1 LRKFIRSI
9 LINLIELPNESVG
22 SDSLYTAFTKTNVNF
37 DTLFA
42 NSSNFTTFSSGDAIG
57 ITANASTGTVTIT
70 NTGVARLIAGT
81 GVTLSGTTGNITISA
96 NGGGG
101 GAGGTVTSIAVSTD
115 SSRLTVSGSPIVSAG
130 TIALDLATSGVTAGA
145 YSQANVTV
153 DAYGRITSIANGTA
167 GGTVTSVGLTP
178 STGISVSGGPITTN
192 GSITVTNTGVTR
204 LNAGSGIAVS
214 GANGNVTVSSTNLAT
229 GTVQSVGVTS
239 DTLTVTGGPIT
250 SIGSIDV
257 EFNKV
262 PVYTVATKP
271 GTGVVGQ
278 LIAIS
283 DSTPG
288 GKMAYYDTTNT
299 RWSYVSDDSAV

>member
-1 LRKFIRSI
+1 MAITGKQSI
-9 LINLIELPNESVG
+9 NVGLPNESVG

-42 NSSNFTTFSSGDAIG
+42 NASNFTTFSSGDAIG
-57 ITANASTGTVTIT
+57 VTANTTTGTVTIT

-115 SSRLTVSGSPIVSAG
+115 SSRLTVSGSPIVSSG
-130 TIALDLATSGVTAGA
+130 TIALDLATSGVTAGSYA
-145 YSQANVTV
+145 QANVTV
-153 DAYGRITSIANGTA
+153 DAFGRVTAIANGTA
-167 GGTVTSVGLTP
+167 GGTVTSVGLNP
-178 STGISVSGGPITTN
+178 STGISVSGGPITTTGN
-192 GSITVTNTGVTR
+192 ITVTNTGVTR

-214 GANGNVTVSSTNLAT
+214 GANGNVTVSSTNLAE
-229 GTVQSVGVTS
+229 GTVQSVGLTS

-250 SIGSIDV
+250 SIGDIDV

>member
-1 LRKFIRSI
+1 MAITGKQSI
-9 LINLIELPNESVG
+9 NVGLPNESVG

-42 NSSNFTTFSSGDAIG
+42 NASNFTTFSSGDAIG

-101 GAGGTVTSIAVSTD
+101 GAGGTVTSIAVSTVA
-115 SSRLTVSGSPIVSAG
+115 SRLTVSGSPIVSAG
-130 TIALDLATSGVTAGA
+130 TIALDLATSGVTAGSYA
-145 YSQANVTV
+145 QANVTV

-167 GGTVTSVGLTP
+167 GGTVTSVGLSP
-178 STGISVSGGPITTN
+178 STGISVSGGPITTTGN
-192 GSITVTNTGVTR
+192 ITVTNTGVTR

-214 GANGNVTVSSTNLAT
+214 GANGNVTVSSTNLAE
-229 GTVQSVGVTS
+229 GTVQSVGLTS

-250 SIGSIDV
+250 SIGDI

-271 GTGVVGQ
+271 ATGVVGQ

>member
-1 LRKFIRSI
+1 MAITGKQSI
-9 LINLIELPNESVG
+9 NVGLPNESVG

-57 ITANASTGTVTIT
+57 VTANATTGTVTIT

-115 SSRLTVSGSPIVSAG
+115 SSRLTVSGSPIVSSG

-145 YSQANVTV
+145 YAQANVTV
-153 DAYGRITSIANGTA
+153 DTYGRITAIANGTA
-167 GGTVTSVGLTP
+167 GGTVTSVGLNP

-214 GANGNVTVSSTNLAT
+214 GANGNVTVSSTNLSE
-229 GTVQSVGVTS
+229 GTVQSVGLTS

>member
-1 LRKFIRSI
+1 MAITGKQSI
-9 LINLIELPNESVG
+9 NVGLPNESVG

-42 NSSNFTTFSSGDAIG
+42 NASNFTTFSSGDAIG
-57 ITANASTGTVTIT
+57 VTANTTTGTVTIT

-115 SSRLTVSGSPIVSAG
+115 SSRLTVSGSPIVSSG

-145 YSQANVTV
+145 YAQANVTV
-153 DAYGRITSIANGTA
+153 DAFGRVTAISNGTA
-167 GGTVTSVGLTP
+167 GGTVTSVGLNP
-178 STGISVSGGPITTN
+178 STGISVSGGPITTTGN
-192 GSITVTNTGVTR
+192 ITVTNTGVTR

-214 GANGNVTVSSTNLAT
+214 GANGNVTVSSTNLAE
-229 GTVQSVGVTS
+229 GTVQSVGLTS

-250 SIGSIDV
+250 SIGDIDV

>member
-1 LRKFIRSI
+1 MAITGKQSI
-9 LINLIELPNESVG
+9 NVGLPNESVG

-42 NSSNFTTFSSGDAIG
+42 NSSNYNTFSSGDAINV
-57 ITANASTGTVTIT
+57 TSNASTGTVTIT

-81 GVTLSGTTGNITISA
+81 GVTLSGTTGNITISTTGA
-96 NGGGG
+96 NGGE
-101 GAGGTVTSIAVSTD
+101 GTVTSIGVSAPA
-115 SSRLTVSGSPIVSAG
+115 SRLTVSGSPIVSSG
-130 TIALDLATSGVTAGA
+130 TIALDLATSGVVAGA
-145 YSQANVTV
+145 YAQANVTV
-153 DAYGRITSIANGTA
+153 DAYGRVTAIANGTA
-167 GGTVTSVGLTP
+167 GGTVTSVGLNP

-204 LNAGSGIAVS
+204 LNPGDGIS
-214 GANGNVTVSSTNLAT
+214 LNSSNGNVTVSATGST
-229 GTVQSVGVTS
+229 GTVQSVGLTS
-239 DTLTVTGGPIT
+239 DTLTITGGPIT
-250 SIGSIDV
+250 SIGDIDV

-262 PVYTVATKP
+262 PVYTIATKP
-271 GTGVVGQ
+271 GAGAVGQ

>member
-1 LRKFIRSI
+1 MAITGKQSI
-9 LINLIELPNESVG
+9 NVGLPNESVG

-42 NSSNFTTFSSGDAIG
+42 NASNFTTFSSGDAIG
-57 ITANASTGTVTIT
+57 VTANTTTGTVTIT

-115 SSRLTVSGSPIVSAG
+115 SSRLTVSGSPIVSSG
-130 TIALDLATSGVTAGA
+130 TIALDLATSGVTAGSYA
-145 YSQANVTV
+145 QANVTV
-153 DAYGRITSIANGTA
+153 DAFGRVTAIANGTA
-167 GGTVTSVGLTP
+167 GGTVTSVGLNP
-178 STGISVSGGPITTN
+178 STGISVSGGPITTSGN
-192 GSITVTNTGVTR
+192 ITVTNTGVTR

-214 GANGNVTVSSTNLAT
+214 GANGNVTVSSTNLAE
-229 GTVQSVGVTS
+229 GTVQSVGLTS

-250 SIGSIDV
+250 SIGDIDV

-271 GTGVVGQ
+271 ATGVVGQ

>member
-1 LRKFIRSI
+1 MAITGKQSI
-9 LINLIELPNESVG
+9 NVGLPNESVG

-42 NSSNFTTFSSGDAIG
+42 NSSNFTTFTPGDAIG
-57 ITANASTGTVTIT
+57 VTSNATTGTVTIT

-81 GVTLSGTTGNITISA
+81 GVTLSGTTGNITISTTGA
-96 NGGGG
+96 NGGE
-101 GAGGTVTSIAVSTD
+101 GTVTSVAVSAPA
-115 SSRLTVSGSPIVSAG
+115 SRLTVSGSPIVSSG

-145 YSQANVTV
+145 YAQANVTV
-153 DAYGRITSIANGTA
+153 DAFGRVTAISNGTA
-167 GGTVTSVGLTP
+167 GGTVTSVGLNP
-178 STGISVSGGPITTN
+178 STGISVSGGPITTTGN
-192 GSITVTNTGVTR
+192 ITVTNTGVTR

-214 GANGNVTVSSTNLAT
+214 GANGNVTVSSTNLAE
-229 GTVQSVGVTS
+229 GTVQSVGLTS

-250 SIGSIDV
+250 SIGDIDV

>member
-1 LRKFIRSI
+1 MAQQT
-9 LINLIELPNESVG
+9 INIGLPNNPAN

-42 NSSNFTTFSSGDAIG
+42 NASNFTTFSSGDAIG
-57 ITANASTGTVTIT
+57 VTANTTTGTVTIT

-115 SSRLTVSGSPIVSAG
+115 SSRLTVSGSPIVSSG
-130 TIALDLATSGVTAGA
+130 TIALDLATSGVTAGSYA
-145 YSQANVTV
+145 QANVTV
-153 DAYGRITSIANGTA
+153 DAFGRVTAIANGTA
-167 GGTVTSVGLTP
+167 GGTVTSVGLNP
-178 STGISVSGGPITTN
+178 STGISVSGGPITTSGN
-192 GSITVTNTGVTR
+192 ITVTNTGVTR

-214 GANGNVTVSSTNLAT
+214 GANGNVTVSSTNLAE
-229 GTVQSVGVTS
+229 GTVQSVGLTS

-250 SIGSIDV
+250 SIGDIDV

-271 GTGVVGQ
+271 ATGVVGQ

>member
-1 LRKFIRSI
+1 MAITGKQSI
-9 LINLIELPNESVG
+9 NVGLPNESVG

-42 NSSNFTTFSSGDAIG
+42 NASNFTTFSSGDAIG
-57 ITANASTGTVTIT
+57 VTANTTTGTVTIT

-115 SSRLTVSGSPIVSAG
+115 SSRLTVSGSPIVSSG
-130 TIALDLATSGVTAGA
+130 TIALDLATSGVTAGSYA
-145 YSQANVTV
+145 QANVTV
-153 DAYGRITSIANGTA
+153 DAFGRVTAIANGTA
-167 GGTVTSVGLTP
+167 GGTVTSVGLNP
-178 STGISVSGGPITTN
+178 STGISVSGGPITTTGN
-192 GSITVTNTGVTR
+192 ITVTNTGVTR

-214 GANGNVTVSSTNLAT
+214 GANGNVTVSSTNLAE
-229 GTVQSVGVTS
+229 GTVQSVGLTS

-250 SIGSIDV
+250 SIGDIDV

-271 GTGVVGQ
+271 GSGVVGQ

>member
-1 LRKFIRSI
+1 MAITGKQSI
-9 LINLIELPNESVG
+9 NVGLPNESVG

-42 NSSNFTTFSSGDAIG
+42 NSSNYNTFSSGDAINV
-57 ITANASTGTVTIT
+57 TSNASTGTVTIT

-81 GVTLSGTTGNITISA
+81 GVTLSGTTGNITISTTGA
-96 NGGGG
+96 NGGE
-101 GAGGTVTSIAVSTD
+101 GTVTSIGVSAPA
-115 SSRLTVSGSPIVSAG
+115 SRLTVSGSPIVSSG
-130 TIALDLATSGVTAGA
+130 TIALDLATSGVVAGA
-145 YSQANVTV
+145 YAQANVTV
-153 DAYGRITSIANGTA
+153 DAYGRVTAIANGTA
-167 GGTVTSVGLTP
+167 GGTVTSVGLNP

-204 LNAGSGIAVS
+204 LNPGDGIS
-214 GANGNVTVSSTNLAT
+214 LNSSNGNVTVSATGST
-229 GTVQSVGVTS
+229 GTVQSVGLTS
-239 DTLTVTGGPIT
+239 DTLTITGGPIT
-250 SIGSIDV
+250 SIGDIDV

-262 PVYTVATKP
+262 PVYTIATKP
-271 GTGVVGQ
+271 GAGAIGQ